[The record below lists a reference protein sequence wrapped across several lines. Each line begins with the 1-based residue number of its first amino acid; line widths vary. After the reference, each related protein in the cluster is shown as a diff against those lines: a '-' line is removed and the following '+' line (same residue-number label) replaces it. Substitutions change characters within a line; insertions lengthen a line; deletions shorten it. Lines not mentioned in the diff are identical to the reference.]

1 MKIALLQG
9 RYVTGRVRENAR
21 RLVDKTLEAT
31 RAGALLCV
39 APELALSGPDPQ
51 DLLLIPD
58 FVAECYKILQ
68 DMAVELAAMDQSG
81 MANYIVGGPAL
92 LLGAPVP
99 NHTPLGQP
107 VHNCAVLLHEGKV
120 RIISRKVLLSHHD
133 GLQER
138 RYFER
143 GMRSGTLDFSG
154 WRFAVFMAEDMSNM
168 PDFGSGRR
176 LNDYNPVAECMAGGA
191 DAMICLSSLFYSPK
205 SSARQENLLA
215 AASSFYRVPVLYVN
229 HSGGCGSRV
238 FTGTSLAYGPDGAL
252 FARSQPFAEDTLLV
266 NIATMKSSVAP
277 GCVELERLWNCL
289 VTGLRD
295 YASDAKQSSAV
306 IGLSGGMDSSLVAA
320 LAVEA
325 FGPDNVLGI
334 IMPSPFSSGGSETDA
349 LALAENLGIRTQ
361 RVPIAPMMRAYEQ
374 SMSDAF
380 AGMPEGVTEEN
391 IQARIRGNIL
401 MAFSN
406 KFGGLVLCTGNKS
419 ESAMGYCTLYGDA
432 VGAIAPIGDIYK
444 TKSYALATYCNR
456 KNDKEIIPHS
466 VFVKAPSAELRPG
479 QKDSDSLPPYDV
491 LDSILEKLVEENMSP
506 NDIVERGADRATVER
521 VVQMLFAAEFKR
533 KQMPFAVQVS
543 DRPFGAGWHMPVN
556 SSLDIKSKTTS

>member
-9 RYVTGRVRENAR
+9 RYVTGKVRENAR
-21 RLVDKTLEAT
+21 RLVERTLEAT

-39 APELALSGPDPQ
+39 APELALSGPNPR
-51 DLLLIPD
+51 DLLLTPD
-58 FVAECYKILQ
+58 FVTECYTVLQ
-68 DMAVELAAMDQSG
+68 DMAAELASMDQSDMG
-81 MANYIVGGPAL
+81 NYIVGGPAL

-99 NHTPLGQP
+99 NPAPLGQP
-107 VHNCAVLLHEGKV
+107 AHNCAVLLHEGKV

-143 GMRSGTLDFSG
+143 GMHSGTLDFSG

-168 PDFGSGRR
+168 PDFGAGRR
-176 LNDYNPVAECMAGGA
+176 LNDHNPVAECMASGA

-205 SSARQENLLA
+205 AAARQENLLA

-229 HSGGCGSRV
+229 HSGGCGARV
-238 FTGTSLAYGPDGAL
+238 FTGSSLAYGTDGAL
-252 FARSQPFAEDTLLV
+252 FARSRPFKEDTLYV
-266 NIATMKSSVAP
+266 NIATMKSTVAVA
-277 GCVELERLWNCL
+277 CTDLERLWNCL
-289 VTGLRD
+289 VTGLKD
-295 YASDAKQSSAV
+295 YAADANQRSAV
-306 IGLSGGMDSSLVAA
+306 VGLSGGMDSSLVAA

-325 FGPDNVLGI
+325 FGPDNVLGL
-334 IMPSPFSSGGSETDA
+334 IMPSPYSSGESEADAAA
-349 LALAENLGIRTQ
+349 LAHNLGIQTHRI
-361 RVPIAPMMRAYEQ
+361 PIAALMHAYER
-374 SMSDAF
+374 SLTDVFS
-380 AGMPEGVTEEN
+380 GPPTGVTEEN

-406 KFGGLVLCTGNKS
+406 NFGGLVLCTGNKS

-432 VGAIAPIGDIYK
+432 AGALAPIGDIYK
-444 TKSYALATYCNR
+444 TRTYALAEYCNQKYNR
-456 KNDKEIIPHS
+456 EIIPRS

-491 LDSILEKLVEENMSP
+491 LDAILEKLIEGNMGP
-506 NDIVERGADRATVER
+506 RHIVAQGADKATVER
-521 VVQMLFAAEFKR
+521 VVRLLFAAEFKR
-533 KQMPFAVQVS
+533 EQMPFAIQVS

-556 SSLDIKSKTTS
+556 TLWEG